1 MAREP
6 GIGEYTPQ
14 IPVQEGLRRII
25 PEQSPASSGSGLEG
39 LGAGLQEIQD
49 KSRRQDA
56 AVTASNALADMRI
69 NSEKGFLEAQQ
80 HAAPDAANFT
90 PNVLKG
96 FDDEAK
102 DSLKTIKDPMA
113 RQMLMEHAP
122 EIRANL
128 AERSMQY
135 EAATRTQFR
144 SESIVNATAKSASA
158 VELNPDSWQAAG
170 AEQIKALNALD
181 LPPEQRDKLTQ
192 HVDQEISQAAARG
205 YAKNDPGGTLKRLA
219 DSTDPLMSGLTTE
232 QRTGVETYARQQFVE
247 QKAQSLQN
255 IYQAQGTTAGVK
267 ALSAID
273 HDQSIPADLRDPIRD
288 QLMRQ
293 INVYRDQQ
301 REKFAPQ
308 LAQLESNI
316 VNETA
321 GPTDKA
327 NAWSLFQKGAY
338 NTTQL
343 TGALAQI
350 DRSMKESAK
359 KGLTLEQARA
369 AYTAGTPL
377 DPEENKKGVGLLF
390 QDLTKNTQPG
400 TPEFTNRALDITAKV
415 GIAPDPAISWARSSL
430 NGGNP
435 QQAAQAADLIAKL
448 DDTNPRAMA
457 YAMDPKTRAISG
469 MINEAVKSGADPE
482 GAVKVARHNVSLAPD
497 DVKTLDQRWTLAVGQ
512 GQAGQQ
518 KQSHALTNLL
528 SQDATFKPHFWNSVP
543 AVPLQMQ
550 SEFDA
555 LTKDYYRY
563 TGGDVNQARGLAA
576 RDLKHVWGVSEVNG
590 SKELMPYAPEA
601 MFPGLTKDVVR
612 EDIASSVKGLNID
625 GSKVKLIPDPVRT
638 ARTQGSTWNLAAP
651 DEHGLLDIVKGKN
664 GNPLLYRL
672 PVMHS
677 DVEAVKAKQN
687 EAAMTAAREEQARK
701 LAYGKAAF
709 AVETAHVSPF

>member
-6 GIGEYTPQ
+6 AIGEYTPQ
-14 IPVQEGLRRII
+14 VPVQEGLRRII
-25 PEQSPASSGSGLEG
+25 PEESGISTGPGLEG
-39 LGAGLQEIQD
+39 LGNDVQQIAL
-49 KSRRQDA
+49 KARHQDA
-56 AVTASNALADMRI
+56 AVAASNALADMRI
-69 NSEKGFLEAQQ
+69 NSEKGFLDAQQ

-102 DSLKTIKDPMA
+102 DSLKSIKDPMA

-122 EIRANL
+122 QIRANL
-128 AERSMQY
+128 ASRAMQY
-135 EAATRTQFR
+135 EAETRTQFR
-144 SESIVNATAKSASA
+144 TDSVVNATAKSASA

-170 AEQIKALNALD
+170 TEQIKALNALD
-181 LPPEQRDKLTQ
+181 LPPDQRNKLTQ

-219 DSTDPLMSGLTTE
+219 DTNDPLMSGLTTE

-273 HDQSIPADLRDPIRD
+273 HDPSIPADLRDPIRD

-293 INVYRDQQ
+293 INTYRDQQ

-435 QQAAQAADLIAKL
+435 QQAAQAADLIARL

-457 YAMDPKTRAISG
+457 YAMDPKTKAISG
-469 MINEAVKSGADPE
+469 MINEAVRSGAE
-482 GAVKVARHNVSLAPD
+482 AQGAVEMARKNASLAPE
-497 DVKTLDQRWTLAVGQ
+497 DVKTLDQRWSLAGA
-512 GQAGQQ
+512 GKTQATG
-518 KQSHALTNLL
+518 LTKLL

-543 AVPLQMQ
+543 TVPLQMQ

-563 TGGDVNQARGLAA
+563 TGGDVNQARGMAA

-601 MFPGLTKDVVR
+601 MFPGLTKEVVR

-625 GSKVKLIPDPVRT
+625 GAKVKLIPDPVRT

-651 DEHGLLDIVKGKN
+651 DENGLLDIVKGKN